1 MENRRSIICGSNSG
15 DAQVTLEVC
24 AGDPRYRIMRFTF
37 SESLRDCLFINK
49 KNGGTAMS
57 IARWNNYSNGLFV
70 FFTKERKRFMQ
81 IFRQR
86 RVRRLASFMLTKRL
100 RSYL

>member
-1 MENRRSIICGSNSG
+1 
-15 DAQVTLEVC
+15 
-24 AGDPRYRIMRFTF
+24 
-37 SESLRDCLFINK
+37 
-49 KNGGTAMS
+49 MS

-86 RVRRLASFMLTKRL
+86 RVRRLASFHLC
-100 RSYL
+100 

>member
-1 MENRRSIICGSNSG
+1 MENRRSIICESNSG

-24 AGDPRYRIMRFTF
+24 AGDPRYRIMRFTI

-49 KNGGTAMS
+49 KKTVVPQCQLPVGIIIPTGF
-57 IARWNNYSNGLFV
+57 LC

-86 RVRRLASFMLTKRL
+86 RVRRLASFHLC
-100 RSYL
+100 

>member
-1 MENRRSIICGSNSG
+1 MENRRSIICESNSG

-24 AGDPRYRIMRFTF
+24 AGDPRYRIMRFTI

-70 FFTKERKRFMQ
+70 FFHQRKEKIYANF
-81 IFRQR
+81 
-86 RVRRLASFMLTKRL
+86 
-100 RSYL
+100 